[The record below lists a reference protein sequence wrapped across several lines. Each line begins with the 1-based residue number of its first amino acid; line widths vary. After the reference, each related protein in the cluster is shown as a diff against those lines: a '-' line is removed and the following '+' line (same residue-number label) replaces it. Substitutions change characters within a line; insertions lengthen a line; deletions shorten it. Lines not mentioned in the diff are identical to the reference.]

1 MRDVAVLFGDGAGAA
16 IITRSVNDVSEVLT
30 THMHADGRFVK
41 ELWNEEPGSVRNP
54 RLTKEMLDSP
64 SIWPYMNGK
73 YVFKYAVTKFPEV
86 IFAALEKTGIPKDD
100 VDLVIPH
107 QANQRITD
115 AVRARLELPEEKVY
129 SNIKKYG
136 NTTAASIP
144 IAMSEA
150 WKQGLIKDG
159 SLICLA
165 AFGSGFTW
173 ASALLRW

>member
-1 MRDVAVLFGDGAGAA
+1 M
-16 IITRSVNDVSEVLT
+16 
-30 THMHADGRFVK
+30 
-41 ELWNEEPGSVRNP
+41 
-54 RLTKEMLDSP
+54 
-64 SIWPYMNGK
+64 
-73 YVFKYAVTKFPEV
+73 
-86 IFAALEKTGIPKDD
+86 
-100 VDLVIPH
+100 VIPH

-129 SNIKKYG
+129 SNVNKYG

-150 WKQGLIKDG
+150 WSEGLIKDG
-159 SLICLA
+159 SLVCLA